1 MVPVSISRS
10 CDSVYQI
17 APSDDVVS
25 QAVVAIMKYFE
36 WQLTTI
42 ITEIENKYLQ
52 VKHFY
57 QMFSLVNFKQTLS
70 SLQSEL
76 SSNDINY
83 NTSVS
88 FGDIDDLIRH
98 SQEIFVS
105 HFICHYNI
113 LNFYFNR
120 IQYHIFSFSTLDT
133 NSVYG
138 SCFK

>member
-42 ITEIENKYLQ
+42 ITEIEIKYFQ
-52 VKHFY
+52 VKDFN

-88 FGDIDDLIRH
+88 FGHIDDLIRH

-105 HFICHYNI
+105 HLFCHYNI
-113 LNFYFNR
+113 
-120 IQYHIFSFSTLDT
+120 
-133 NSVYG
+133 
-138 SCFK
+138 